1 VRHRAAVAESEFFV
15 EIMDMRPLSDV
26 YSVLTLPE
34 LAGHNDL
41 AVPNTALLL
50 SDLNQDGATAGPFRA
65 EQMVR

>member
-1 VRHRAAVAESEFFV
+1 MQSRVRHRAAVAESEFFV
-15 EIMDMRPLSDV
+15 GVETNLKSP
-26 YSVLTLPE
+26 
-34 LAGHNDL
+34 NDL